1 MKLLISIV
9 IGILGYAIITALT
22 AAAIAVTFN
31 VQYTDVVHCAPF
43 IAVSV
48 FLIIPAAVAVA
59 EESNNIITNY
69 FNN

>member
-1 MKLLISIV
+1 MKLLISIIV
-9 IGILGYAIITALT
+9 GIIAFATITALT
-22 AAAIAVTFN
+22 AAAIAVTFS
-31 VQYTDVVHCAPF
+31 VQYTDVAHCAPF

-48 FLIIPAAVAVA
+48 FLIIPAAFCVA